1 MGFSETESD
10 SRHSIGRTYVL
21 TRTALFTALVTLGR
35 LGFAFLPNVQ
45 LMTVLIVCIT
55 LYYGWKTGLA
65 VSVLSVLLSNIYLGM
80 GPWTLAQ
87 IIAFSVLVGLTN
99 LLRNRHHQMPLAVLQ
114 LFTGVLGMLYG
125 LIISVVQAP
134 FFGWNILVPYYL
146 SGLFFDIM
154 HAGGNIVFLAIL
166 YPLTMNLFCRMEAK
180 RTFISSRGKKGE
192 KNELLLENKK
202 QSVTVKIKGNEE
214 IKWMSN

>member
-1 MGFSETESD
+1 MGLSETNND
-10 SRHSIGRTYVL
+10 SGYSIGRTYTL

-45 LMTVLIVCIT
+45 PMTVLIVCIT

-180 RTFISSRGKKGE
+180 RTFISSRNKKGE
-192 KNELLLENKK
+192 KNE
-202 QSVTVKIKGNEE
+202 
-214 IKWMSN
+214 